1 MPRSGAVLWSV
12 IAERVLVA
20 RPLKHPVEREL
31 RIVLSVLRGEQSAAE
46 AARRDGV
53 SESSIGK
60 CKDQFLERGRAGLAA
75 AKERRGRLAKRP
87 GCAARS
93 TS

>member
-1 MPRSGAVLWSV
+1 V

-20 RPLKHPVEREL
+20 RPLKHPVEAKL

-60 CKDQFLERGRAGLAA
+60 CKD
-75 AKERRGRLAKRP
+75 
-87 GCAARS
+87 
-93 TS
+93 